1 MRTFP
6 NLAASVLLALIAGT
20 AHATVL
26 TSAPIEGYPSDQ
38 TLSCNIVN
46 LNIMQRTI
54 TIELL
59 DYSGNVIVGDTFG
72 LPPNHGQA
80 LASTSGSAAR
90 CRFTVDGS
98 SRSYRAVAVYDK
110 DGKYTTAI
118 PAQ

>member
-6 NLAASVLLALIAGT
+6 SLAASALLALIAGS
-20 AHATVL
+20 AQATVL
-26 TSAPIEGYPSDQ
+26 ASAPIEGYPSDQ

-46 LNIMQRTI
+46 LNIMQRTV
-54 TIELL
+54 TIELV
-59 DYSGNVIVGDTFG
+59 DYLGDVLFGDTFG

-80 LASTSGSAAR
+80 LASTSGSAAG

-98 SRSYRAVAVYDK
+98 ARSYRAVAVYDK
-110 DGKYTTAI
+110 GGKYTTAI

>member
-6 NLAASVLLALIAGT
+6 SLAATALLALIAGT
-20 AHATVL
+20 AQATVL
-26 TSAPIEGYPSDQ
+26 ASAPIEGYPSDQ
-38 TLSCNIVN
+38 TLSCNILN
-46 LNIMQRTI
+46 LNIMPRTVL
-54 TIELL
+54 IELL
-59 DYSGNVIVGDTFG
+59 NYSGNEIASGTFG

-80 LASTSGSAAR
+80 LASTSGSAAG

-98 SRSYRAVAVYDK
+98 ARSYRAVAVYDK